1 MHFVLGGM
9 LFEDV
14 GVTVYAGAAS
24 VLKKKEFVEAAA
36 GILAV
41 EAYNMGMAR
50 SQLYTMGEKAQK
62 LANAISEARDKL
74 DGPEDKDQGIVV
86 NGKANVVPST
96 ADAIVFRCMY
106 LTEKGGTSSG

>member
-1 MHFVLGGM
+1 
-9 LFEDV
+9 
-14 GVTVYAGAAS
+14 
-24 VLKKKEFVEAAA
+24 
-36 GILAV
+36 
-41 EAYNMGMAR
+41 MAR

-96 ADAIVFRCMY
+96 ADAIVFRRTPQQVLHIVY
-106 LTEKGGTSSG
+106 LTEKGGASSGGFYPKGMNGTLKST